1 MLSHL
6 ATYPLPLL
14 ALVLALQ
21 SPLSRAA
28 GDAEA
33 GKAAFAKCA
42 SCHAVGPSARG
53 AFGPQLNG
61 IFGRRA
67 GSTPDYRYSPE
78 MQKSG
83 IVWTDK
89 TLSAFLRAPSDVVP
103 GTRMRFWGIGDQK
116 QIDNLLAYLRTFQ
129 TVQR

>member
-1 MLSHL
+1 MFSKSNRT
-6 ATYPLPLL
+6 ALPFL
-14 ALVLALQ
+14 ALVLAVQ
-21 SPLSRAA
+21 SPLSHAA
-28 GDAEA
+28 GDVVA

-53 AFGPQLNG
+53 GFGPQLNG

-67 GSTPDYRYSPE
+67 GSTKDYKYSPE

-89 TLSAFLRAPSDVVP
+89 SLSAFLRAPSDVVP
-103 GTRMRFWGIGDQK
+103 GTKMRFWGISDQK
-116 QIDNLLAYLRTFQ
+116 QIDDLLAYLRTFQ
-129 TVQR
+129 